1 MICDNKENRV
11 KHFVEEICKVLSERR
26 EANIILTD
34 LLKQAEKEGFD
45 KKALHQVAK
54 EHFKISQDDE
64 LQAEL
69 NEQRQLEGLYREALN
84 DTGH

>member
-26 EANIILTD
+26 EANIILAD
-34 LLKQAEKEGFD
+34 LLKQAENEGFD

-54 EHFKISQDDE
+54 EQFKISQDDE

-69 NEQRQLEGLYREALN
+69 NQQRNLEEIYRQALEE
-84 DTGH
+84 